1 MAHKNSKQLKDG
13 DKEYK
18 EQLEL
23 RKREFEAKDKE
34 IAEKDKEYD
43 LMERDKDV
51 EEINEKANSFTM
63 KNRPRMNKITQ
74 NPQQQLNKNQA
85 GSDTT
90 AMFMQ
95 NTA

>member
-18 EQLEL
+18 AQLEL
-23 RKREFEAKDKE
+23 RRKEFEQKDRENHEKE
-34 IAEKDKEYD
+34 KEYD
-43 LMERDKDV
+43 LMDKDV

-63 KNRPRMNKITQ
+63 KARPRINNKVTQ
-74 NPQQQLNKNQA
+74 NPANLNKNMGGA
-85 GSDTT
+85 DTT

-95 NTA
+95 QTA